1 MSKNVKLENVLASGN
16 YIIKQYIFTWR
27 YLSCM
32 ADELSEI
39 VSDAS
44 FRALAAFCSPSA
56 AMTWDL

>member
-1 MSKNVKLENVLASGN
+1 
-16 YIIKQYIFTWR
+16 
-27 YLSCM
+27 M